1 MKVALV
7 VQRYGTEVVGGA
19 ETLARKIAEKLV
31 QKLRWDI
38 EVLTTTAVDYRTWAN
53 HYKEGSS
60 EVDGVKVRRFK
71 NPIQRFRGFNFFH
84 RMTCRY
90 LPSLKRRAWLRWLA
104 PFVEDL
110 WYILQGPYSP
120 ALLSYIKKHG
130 KSYDALIYV
139 TYLYYPTVKGLQLRH
154 PHTIVIP
161 TAHDEAPF
169 YFDMSQLVLD
179 SAQRILASTQA
190 EARLIT
196 HRFAPSAPKIRIAGL
211 GLDLVPSTPQSFG
224 RFSAQVTSRY
234 ILYLG
239 RIGHAK
245 LLPMLFD
252 YFLTYLKSSG
262 DNETLLVLAGGID
275 QGFSVP
281 EHTQIKYVGFVSEPE
296 KTSLIENTMCMVN
309 PSAYESLSLI
319 VAEAITLRKPVMV
332 NGNCEVLR
340 DYREKANTV
349 YPFFSQEDFSRYL
362 AEILATDWEHDPL
375 KVKDLEDAKTA
386 IDQQFHW
393 DKIVETYADCVA
405 AARGN
410 RLDHGHVQ

>member
-31 QKLRWDI
+31 EKLQWDI

-53 HYKEGSS
+53 HYAEGTDRV
-60 EVDGVKVRRFK
+60 EGIKVRRFK
-71 NPIQRFRGFNFFH
+71 NRIQRFRAFNFFH
-84 RMTCRY
+84 QLTCRY
-90 LPSLKRRAWLRWLA
+90 LPSLKRRSWLRWLA

-130 KSYDALIYV
+130 NSYDALIYV
-139 TYLYYPTVKGLQLRH
+139 TYLYYPTVKGLQLKY
-154 PHTIVIP
+154 PHSIVVP

-169 YFDMSQLVLD
+169 YFDKSQMVLD
-179 SAQRILASTQA
+179 HAQRILASTQA
-190 EARLIT
+190 EARLMIQ
-196 HRFAPSAPKIRIAGL
+196 RFPPASSKIRIAGL
-211 GLDLVPSTPQSFG
+211 GLDLVPSTALSFA
-224 RFSAQVTSRY
+224 RLSSQITSRY

-245 LLPMLFD
+245 LVPMLFD
-252 YFLTYLKSSG
+252 FFLAYLQSSG
-262 DNETLLVLAGGID
+262 DLETQLVLAGGID

-281 EHTQIKYVGFVSEPE
+281 EHRQIKYVGFVSEPE
-296 KTSLIENTMCMVN
+296 KTSLIEHSVCMVN

-349 YPFFSQEDFSRYL
+349 YPFFNQEEFSRYL
-362 AEILATDWEHDPL
+362 IDILKADWKNDPV
-375 KVKDLEDAKTA
+375 KIKDLADAKKE

-393 DKIVETYADCVA
+393 DKIVETYADCVEA
-405 AARGN
+405 LHVS
-410 RLDHGHVQ
+410 RLPKAKS